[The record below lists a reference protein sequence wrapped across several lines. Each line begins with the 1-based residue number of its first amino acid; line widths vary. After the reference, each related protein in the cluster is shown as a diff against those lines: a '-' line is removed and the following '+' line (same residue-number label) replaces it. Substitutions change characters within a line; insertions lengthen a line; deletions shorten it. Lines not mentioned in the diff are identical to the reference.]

1 MTKDKS
7 IDNEL
12 IDNLLKN
19 YKKPEDLIGE
29 NGLLKQLTKQLLERA
44 MAAEMTEHV
53 GYDKHDAAGNNS
65 GNSRNGKS
73 AKTIKGTFGE
83 LALETPRDR
92 NGTFEPQIIEK
103 HQTRFTGFDKNI
115 LSLYSRGLST
125 REIQQHLEEI
135 YGVEVTAGLISSVT
149 DEVLDEVK
157 TWQNRQLDAVY
168 PIMYLDAIQFKVRD
182 NGHVRNK
189 AIYLAIGVTIEG
201 YKEVLGL
208 WIAQTEGAKFWLQ
221 VVTELKNRGVTDIF
235 IACVDGLKGFPEA
248 IESVFPQTEVQ
259 LCIVHLVR
267 HSLNYVGWKQRKEV
281 ARELKLI
288 YTAATDTE
296 AEQRLAKLS
305 GTRRPVFIGAD
316 KSLHFLPFAT
326 LISPASGKYLIE
338 DFFIGMVPSASVLI
352 RSSEYAKEKTGTRDE
367 TVLSIGNPNFD
378 RNAFPGLPA
387 LPGAG
392 REARSVGAVYRQRT
406 VLVGP
411 EASPVRVAS
420 ELKNADVIH
429 IATHAVAHA
438 RSPMLTKLLLAGGR
452 QDGVKGHHADNG
464 FLQASQIYQLKLPR
478 ARLVVLSACQT
489 GIERAYRGEGAIGL
503 ARPFLVAGVPIV
515 VASLWPVDSEATAE
529 LMIRFHEHRTR
540 GHKTTIEALRQA
552 QLDMIYN
559 PPPGSQ
565 GTFGWAAF
573 VAIGGYAEF

>member
-1 MTKDKS
+1 MTKEKS

-19 YKKPEDLIGE
+19 YKRPEDLIGE

-103 HQTRFTGFDKNI
+103 HQTRFTGFDENI
-115 LSLYSRGLST
+115 ISLYARGLST

-135 YGVEVTAGLISSVT
+135 YHVEVSPGLVSIVT
-149 DEVLDEVK
+149 EAVLDEVK

-182 NGHVRNK
+182 NGHVKNK

-267 HSLNYVGWKQRKEV
+267 HSLNFVGWKQRKEV
-281 ARELKLI
+281 AADLKLI
-288 YTAATDTE
+288 YRAATE
-296 AEQRLAKLS
+296 AEAERQLTEFSLKWDAKFPMIAKSWRSNWTRVIPLFAHPPEIRKVIYTTNAIESLNMSLRKVTKARGSFPNDEAVSKLLYLALRNIAKKW
-305 GTRRPVFIGAD
+305 TMPVHAWKD
-316 KSLHFLPFAT
+316 ALNRFA
-326 LISPASGKYLIE
+326 IIYE
-338 DFFIGMVPSASVLI
+338 N
-352 RSSEYAKEKTGTRDE
+352 R
-367 TVLSIGNPNFD
+367 
-378 RNAFPGLPA
+378 LPA
-387 LPGAG
+387 
-392 REARSVGAVYRQRT
+392 
-406 VLVGP
+406 
-411 EASPVRVAS
+411 
-420 ELKNADVIH
+420 N
-429 IATHAVAHA
+429 
-438 RSPMLTKLLLAGGR
+438 
-452 QDGVKGHHADNG
+452 
-464 FLQASQIYQLKLPR
+464 
-478 ARLVVLSACQT
+478 
-489 GIERAYRGEGAIGL
+489 
-503 ARPFLVAGVPIV
+503 
-515 VASLWPVDSEATAE
+515 
-529 LMIRFHEHRTR
+529 
-540 GHKTTIEALRQA
+540 
-552 QLDMIYN
+552 
-559 PPPGSQ
+559 
-565 GTFGWAAF
+565 
-573 VAIGGYAEF
+573 

>member
-1 MTKDKS
+1 MTKEKS

-12 IDNLLKN
+12 IDSLLKN

-29 NGLLKQLTKQLLERA
+29 NGLLRQLTKQLLERA

-53 GYDKHDAAGNNS
+53 GYDKHDTAGNNS

-157 TWQNRQLDAVY
+157 TWQNRQLDPVY

-288 YTAATDTE
+288 YTAATDVE
-296 AEQRLAKLS
+296 AEQRLAEFSLKWDEKFPMIAKSWRSNWTRVIPFFAHPPEIRKIIYTTNAIESLNMSLRKVTKARGSFPNDEAVSKLLYLALRNIAKKW
-305 GTRRPVFIGAD
+305 TKPVHAWKD
-316 KSLHFLPFAT
+316 ALNRFAIIYEER
-326 LISPASGKYLIE
+326 LPAS
-338 DFFIGMVPSASVLI
+338 
-352 RSSEYAKEKTGTRDE
+352 
-367 TVLSIGNPNFD
+367 
-378 RNAFPGLPA
+378 
-387 LPGAG
+387 
-392 REARSVGAVYRQRT
+392 
-406 VLVGP
+406 
-411 EASPVRVAS
+411 
-420 ELKNADVIH
+420 
-429 IATHAVAHA
+429 
-438 RSPMLTKLLLAGGR
+438 
-452 QDGVKGHHADNG
+452 
-464 FLQASQIYQLKLPR
+464 
-478 ARLVVLSACQT
+478 
-489 GIERAYRGEGAIGL
+489 
-503 ARPFLVAGVPIV
+503 
-515 VASLWPVDSEATAE
+515 
-529 LMIRFHEHRTR
+529 
-540 GHKTTIEALRQA
+540 
-552 QLDMIYN
+552 
-559 PPPGSQ
+559 
-565 GTFGWAAF
+565 
-573 VAIGGYAEF
+573 

>member
-1 MTKDKS
+1 MTKEKS

-12 IDNLLKN
+12 IDSLLKN
-19 YKKPEDLIGE
+19 YKKPEDLVGE

-53 GYDKHDAAGNNS
+53 GYDKHDTAGNNS

-157 TWQNRQLDAVY
+157 TWQNRQLDPVY

-288 YTAATDTE
+288 YTAATDVE
-296 AEQRLAKLS
+296 AEQRLAEFSLKWDEKFPMIAKSWRSNWTRVIPFFAHPPEIRKIIYTTNAIESLNMSLRKVTKARGSFPNDEAVSKLLYLALRNIAKKW
-305 GTRRPVFIGAD
+305 TMPVYDWKDA
-316 KSLHFLPFAT
+316 LNRFA
-326 LISPASGKYLIE
+326 IIYE
-338 DFFIGMVPSASVLI
+338 N
-352 RSSEYAKEKTGTRDE
+352 R
-367 TVLSIGNPNFD
+367 
-378 RNAFPGLPA
+378 LPA
-387 LPGAG
+387 
-392 REARSVGAVYRQRT
+392 
-406 VLVGP
+406 
-411 EASPVRVAS
+411 
-420 ELKNADVIH
+420 N
-429 IATHAVAHA
+429 
-438 RSPMLTKLLLAGGR
+438 
-452 QDGVKGHHADNG
+452 
-464 FLQASQIYQLKLPR
+464 
-478 ARLVVLSACQT
+478 
-489 GIERAYRGEGAIGL
+489 
-503 ARPFLVAGVPIV
+503 
-515 VASLWPVDSEATAE
+515 
-529 LMIRFHEHRTR
+529 
-540 GHKTTIEALRQA
+540 
-552 QLDMIYN
+552 
-559 PPPGSQ
+559 
-565 GTFGWAAF
+565 
-573 VAIGGYAEF
+573 

>member
-7 IDNEL
+7 IDNAL

-44 MAAEMTEHV
+44 MAAELTEHV
-53 GYDKHDAAGNNS
+53 GYDKHEAIGNNS

-135 YGVEVTAGLISSVT
+135 YGVEVTASLISSVT
-149 DEVLDEVK
+149 DEVLDEIK
-157 TWQNRQLDAVY
+157 TWQNRQLDEVY

-182 NGHVRNK
+182 NGHVKNK

-221 VVTELKNRGVTDIF
+221 VVTELKNRGVRDIL

-248 IESVFPQTEVQ
+248 IESVFPQSEVQ

-281 ARELKLI
+281 AADLKLI
-288 YTAATDTE
+288 YTAATDLE
-296 AEQRLAKLS
+296 AEQRLAEFSRKWDEKFPMIAKSWRGNWTRVIPFFAHPPEIRKVIYTTNAIESLNMSLRKVTKARGSFPNDEAVSKLLYLALRNIAKKW
-305 GTRRPVFIGAD
+305 TMPVHAWKD
-316 KSLHFLPFAT
+316 ALNRFA
-326 LISPASGKYLIE
+326 IIYE
-338 DFFIGMVPSASVLI
+338 N
-352 RSSEYAKEKTGTRDE
+352 R
-367 TVLSIGNPNFD
+367 
-378 RNAFPGLPA
+378 LPA
-387 LPGAG
+387 
-392 REARSVGAVYRQRT
+392 
-406 VLVGP
+406 
-411 EASPVRVAS
+411 
-420 ELKNADVIH
+420 N
-429 IATHAVAHA
+429 
-438 RSPMLTKLLLAGGR
+438 
-452 QDGVKGHHADNG
+452 
-464 FLQASQIYQLKLPR
+464 
-478 ARLVVLSACQT
+478 
-489 GIERAYRGEGAIGL
+489 
-503 ARPFLVAGVPIV
+503 
-515 VASLWPVDSEATAE
+515 
-529 LMIRFHEHRTR
+529 
-540 GHKTTIEALRQA
+540 
-552 QLDMIYN
+552 
-559 PPPGSQ
+559 
-565 GTFGWAAF
+565 
-573 VAIGGYAEF
+573 